1 MNLVQIQERL
11 KDMPTQAIMSY
22 ANGMNPEVPPYLA
35 LGELNRRKQME
46 QKAAQ
51 PPQGT
56 VKENIEQ
63 QMATMQMQAAKQK
76 QMAQQMAQQGAQAQ
90 MPIPPGVPEPQMQA
104 QPEDSGVA
112 RLPVPEMNFGSGG
125 IVAFA
130 NDNPEDQ
137 LVRDEEKRRIQR
149 LALQNQSKIPNPILP
164 QPVDPVAVLA
174 QRAMQAPEQLPDR
187 AAMMAEAAKTDPY
200 LNKMPGQQLE
210 AGIAGLRAGY
220 GKQQETFDKNEE
232 AAARASLWQGLI
244 EGGESTRGIR
254 GKGLAGL
261 GTGAGKSF
269 LASMEG
275 ARTREMAQQ
284 NLVNERNFN
293 LTKMEDELE
302 KARIARSQ
310 GRFNDEYNAK
320 IKAAE
325 FKQNADKNSNE
336 LLGKS
341 AEIKG
346 RADLEANRQTFESAE
361 SIKKRE
367 FEASENAKRYNND
380 VALEK
385 IRQSAK
391 PATTK
396 EIDDYIARAKLDP
409 ANAGKTD
416 YELYKQWTVDK
427 QGTTPELKRLALIEK
442 ATKTYGDLSFLAR
455 DALKA
460 QGIDSLEKYID
471 FVTRQT
477 SGDASSGGGDLKAKA
492 TAAFGS
498 YEPDKYE
505 YRVGPEGNIQRK
517 PKG

>member
-1 MNLVQIQERL
+1 MNLVQVQERL

-63 QMATMQMQAAKQK
+63 QMGVMQLQAAKQK
-76 QMAQQMAQQGAQAQ
+76 QMAQQMAQQGAQAE
-90 MPIPPGVPEPQMQA
+90 MPVPPGISQPQVQPQM
-104 QPEDSGVA
+104 EDSGVA
-112 RLPVPEMNFGSGG
+112 GLPMPEMNFGSGG

-130 NDNPEDQ
+130 NPEGNQ
-137 LVRDEEKRRIQR
+137 LVEDEEKRRIQK
-149 LALQNQSKIPNPILP
+149 LALQNQTKVPNPILSE
-164 QPVDPVAVLA
+164 PVDPVALLN
-174 QRAMQAPEQLPDR
+174 QRAMQAPSELPDR

-200 LNKMPGQQLE
+200 LNRMPSQKLE
-210 AGIAGLRAGY
+210 AGIASLREGY
-220 GKQQETFDKNEE
+220 DKQQAAFDKAEQE
-232 AAARASLWQGLI
+232 RARAALWQGLI

-254 GKGLAGL
+254 GRGLAGL

-269 LASMEG
+269 LSSMEG

-284 NLVNERNFN
+284 NLVTERNFN
-293 LTKMEDELE
+293 LAKMEDELE

-325 FKQNADKNSNE
+325 FKQNAQKNTNE

-346 RADLEANRQTFESAE
+346 RSDLEANRQTFEAGE
-361 SIKKRE
+361 SVKKRD
-367 FEASENAKRYNND
+367 FESTENAKRYAND

-385 IRQSAK
+385 IRQSA
-391 PATTK
+391 PAATTK
-396 EIDDYIARAKLDP
+396 EIDDYIKRAKLDP
-409 ANAGKTD
+409 ANANKTD
-416 YELYKQWTVDK
+416 YELYKQWAVDK
-427 QGTTPELKRLALIEK
+427 QGATPDLKRAALIEK
-442 ATKTYGDLSFLAR
+442 ATEAYGKLGIV
-455 DALKA
+455 ALQNLEK
-460 QGIDSLEKYID
+460 QGIKSLSEYID
-471 FVTRQT
+471 FFVQQ
-477 SGDASSGGGDLKAKA
+477 SSGKPAGGSETPPISAL
-492 TAAFGS
+492 T
-498 YEPDKYE
+498 
-505 YRVGPEGNIQRK
+505 EGQQTTFANGQVWTLENGK
-517 PKG
+517 PKQVK

>member
-1 MNLVQIQERL
+1 MNLVQVQERL

-63 QMATMQMQAAKQK
+63 QMGVMQLQAAKQK

-90 MPIPPGVPEPQMQA
+90 MPVPPGIPQPQVQSQM
-104 QPEDSGVA
+104 EESGVA
-112 RLPVPEMNFGSGG
+112 GLPMPEMNFGSGG

-232 AAARASLWQGLI
+232 AAARAPGLHRCHAACLAQGP
-244 EGGESTRGIR
+244 G
-254 GKGLAGL
+254 
-261 GTGAGKSF
+261 GAG
-269 LASMEG
+269 
-275 ARTREMAQQ
+275 
-284 NLVNERNFN
+284 
-293 LTKMEDELE
+293 
-302 KARIARSQ
+302 
-310 GRFNDEYNAK
+310 
-320 IKAAE
+320 
-325 FKQNADKNSNE
+325 
-336 LLGKS
+336 
-341 AEIKG
+341 
-346 RADLEANRQTFESAE
+346 RA
-361 SIKKRE
+361 
-367 FEASENAKRYNND
+367 
-380 VALEK
+380 
-385 IRQSAK
+385 
-391 PATTK
+391 
-396 EIDDYIARAKLDP
+396 
-409 ANAGKTD
+409 G
-416 YELYKQWTVDK
+416 
-427 QGTTPELKRLALIEK
+427 
-442 ATKTYGDLSFLAR
+442 
-455 DALKA
+455 
-460 QGIDSLEKYID
+460 
-471 FVTRQT
+471 
-477 SGDASSGGGDLKAKA
+477 
-492 TAAFGS
+492 
-498 YEPDKYE
+498 
-505 YRVGPEGNIQRK
+505 
-517 PKG
+517 

>member
-1 MNLVQIQERL
+1 
-11 KDMPTQAIMSY
+11 
-22 ANGMNPEVPPYLA
+22 
-35 LGELNRRKQME
+35 
-46 QKAAQ
+46 
-51 PPQGT
+51 
-56 VKENIEQ
+56 
-63 QMATMQMQAAKQK
+63 
-76 QMAQQMAQQGAQAQ
+76 
-90 MPIPPGVPEPQMQA
+90 
-104 QPEDSGVA
+104 
-112 RLPVPEMNFGSGG
+112 
-125 IVAFA
+125 
-130 NDNPEDQ
+130 
-137 LVRDEEKRRIQR
+137 
-149 LALQNQSKIPNPILP
+149 
-164 QPVDPVAVLA
+164 
-174 QRAMQAPEQLPDR
+174 
-187 AAMMAEAAKTDPY
+187 MAEAAKTDPY

-220 GKQQETFDKNEE
+220 GKQQEAFDKAEQE
-232 AAARASLWQGLI
+232 RARASLWQGLI

-269 LASMEG
+269 LSSMEG

-325 FKQNADKNSNE
+325 FKQSADRNSNE

-346 RADLEANRQTFESAE
+346 RSDLELNRQAFESAE
-361 SIKKRE
+361 GVKKRE
-367 FEASENAKRYNND
+367 FEASENAKRYSND

-416 YELYKQWTVDK
+416 YELYKQWAVDK

-460 QGIDSLEKYID
+460 QGIDSLEKYIE

-477 SGDASSGGGDLKAKA
+477 SGSSETPPVSALK
-492 TAAFGS
+492 
-498 YEPDKYE
+498 
-505 YRVGPEGNIQRK
+505 EGEQTTFANGQVWTLENGK
-517 PKG
+517 PKQVK

>member
-1 MNLVQIQERL
+1 MNLVQVQERL

-51 PPQGT
+51 SPQGT
-56 VKENIEQ
+56 VKDNIEQ
-63 QMATMQMQAAKQK
+63 QMGVMNLQAAKQK

-90 MPIPPGVPEPQMQA
+90 MPVPPGIPQPQGQPQM
-104 QPEDSGVA
+104 EDSGVA
-112 RLPVPEMNFGSGG
+112 SLPVPEMNFGSGG
-125 IVAFA
+125 IVAF
-130 NDNPEDQ
+130 NQGGNEGRELTPEE
-137 LVRDEEKRRIQR
+137 VKRKIQEDAMR
-149 LALQNQSKIPNPILP
+149 NQTRVVEPVLQ
-164 QPVDPVAVLA
+164 QPVDPVAMLN
-174 QRAMQAPEQLPDR
+174 QRAMKAPEQLPDR
-187 AAMMAEAAKTDPY
+187 AYMMAEAAKTDPY
-200 LNKMPGQQLE
+200 LNKMPGEKLE
-210 AGIAGLRAGY
+210 AGIAGLRQGF

-232 AAARASLWQGLI
+232 AAARAALWKGLI

-275 ARTREMAQQ
+275 ARTREMAQL

-346 RADLEANRQTFESAE
+346 RSDLELNRQAFESAE
-361 SIKKRE
+361 GVKKRE
-367 FEASENAKRYNND
+367 FEASENAKRYSND

-416 YELYKQWTVDK
+416 YELYKQWAVDK

-460 QGIDSLEKYID
+460 QGIDSLEKYIE

-477 SGDASSGGGDLKAKA
+477 SGSSETPPVSALK
-492 TAAFGS
+492 
-498 YEPDKYE
+498 
-505 YRVGPEGNIQRK
+505 EGEQTTFANGQVWTLENGK
-517 PKG
+517 PKQVK

>member
-1 MNLVQIQERL
+1 MNLVQVQERL

-63 QMATMQMQAAKQK
+63 QMGVMQLQAAKQK

-90 MPIPPGVPEPQMQA
+90 MPVPPGIPQPQVQSQM
-104 QPEDSGVA
+104 EESGVA
-112 RLPVPEMNFGSGG
+112 GLPMPEMNFGSGG

-149 LALQNQSKIPNPILP
+149 LALQNQSKVPNPILP

-232 AAARASLWQGLI
+232 AAARAALWKGLI

-293 LTKMEDELE
+293 LSKMEDELE

-346 RADLEANRQTFESAE
+346 RSDLELNRQTFEAGE
-361 SIKKRE
+361 NVKKRE
-367 FEASENAKRYNND
+367 FDTTENNRRFAH
-380 VALEK
+380 EK
-385 IRQSAK
+385 AMEGVRQSAP
-391 PATTK
+391 PALVKEFEYFLTK
-396 EIDDYIARAKLDP
+396 AKTDP
-409 ANAGKTD
+409 ANANKTE
-416 YELYKQWTVDK
+416 YELFKQYAEDK
-427 QGTTPELKRLALIEK
+427 QGATPELKRAALIEK
-442 ATKTYGDLSFLAR
+442 ASEAYLKLGFTQR
-455 DALKA
+455 DALKE
-460 QGIDSLEKYID
+460 QGIDTLDKYVDWYINK
-471 FVTRQT
+471 
-477 SGDASSGGGDLKAKA
+477 SGRSSGSETPPISALK
-492 TAAFGS
+492 
-498 YEPDKYE
+498 
-505 YRVGPEGNIQRK
+505 EGEQTTFANGQVWTLENGK
-517 PKG
+517 PKQVK

>member
-56 VKENIEQ
+56 VKDNIEQ
-63 QMATMQMQAAKQK
+63 QMGVMQLQAAKQK
-76 QMAQQMAQQGAQAQ
+76 QMAQQMAQQGAQSQ
-90 MPIPPGVPEPQMQA
+90 MPVPPGIPQPQVQPQM
-104 QPEDSGVA
+104 EDSGVA
-112 RLPVPEMNFGSGG
+112 GLSMPEMNFGSGG

-130 NDNPEDQ
+130 NDDPEDQ
-137 LVRDEEKRRIQR
+137 LVRDEEKRRIQKI
-149 LALQNQSKIPNPILP
+149 ALQNQTKVPNPILP
-164 QPVDPVAVLA
+164 EPVDPVAMLT

-187 AAMMAEAAKTDPY
+187 TAMMAEAAKTDPY

-210 AGIAGLRAGY
+210 TGIAGLRAGY
-220 GKQQETFDKNEE
+220 GKQQETFNKNEE
-232 AAARASLWQGLI
+232 AAARAALWKGLI

-254 GKGLAGL
+254 GGGLRGL

-269 LASMEG
+269 LESMEG

-302 KARIARSQ
+302 KSRIATSQ
-310 GRFNDEYNAK
+310 GRFNDAYNSK

-346 RADLEANRQTFESAE
+346 RSDLEANRQTFEAG
-361 SIKKRE
+361 
-367 FEASENAKRYNND
+367 ENTKRYAND

-391 PATTK
+391 AATTK

-409 ANAGKTD
+409 ANSGKTD
-416 YELYKQWTVDK
+416 YELYKQWAIDK
-427 QGTTPELKRLALIEK
+427 QGSTPELKRAALIER
-442 ATKTYGDLSFLAR
+442 ASEAYGKLGIV
-455 DALKA
+455 ALQNLEK
-460 QGIDSLEKYID
+460 QGIKSLSDYID
-471 FVTRQT
+471 FFVQQ
-477 SGDASSGGGDLKAKA
+477 SSGKPA
-492 TAAFGS
+492 GS
-498 YEPDKYE
+498 SETP
-505 YRVGPEGNIQRK
+505 PISALTEGQKTTFANGQVWTLENGK
-517 PKG
+517 PKQVK

>member
-1 MNLVQIQERL
+1 
-11 KDMPTQAIMSY
+11 MSY

-35 LGELNRRKQME
+35 LGELNRRKHME

-63 QMATMQMQAAKQK
+63 QMGVMNLQAAKQK

-90 MPIPPGVPEPQMQA
+90 MPVPPGIPQPQVQSQM
-104 QPEDSGVA
+104 EDSGVA
-112 RLPVPEMNFGSGG
+112 GLPMPEMNFGSGG

-130 NDNPEDQ
+130 NPEGNQ
-137 LVRDEEKRRIQR
+137 LVEDEEKRRIQK
-149 LALQNQSKIPNPILP
+149 LALQNQTKVPNPILSE
-164 QPVDPVAVLA
+164 PVDPVALLN
-174 QRAMQAPEQLPDR
+174 QRAMQAPQELPDR

-200 LNKMPGQQLE
+200 LNRMPSQKLE
-210 AGIAGLRAGY
+210 AGIASLREGY
-220 GKQQETFDKNEE
+220 DKQQAAFDKAEQE
-232 AAARASLWQGLI
+232 RARAALWQGLI

-254 GKGLAGL
+254 GRGLAGL

-269 LASMEG
+269 LTSMEG

-284 NLVNERNFN
+284 NLVTERNFN

-325 FKQNADKNSNE
+325 FKQNAQKNAND
-336 LLGKS
+336 LLGTS
-341 AEIKG
+341 AQIKG
-346 RADLEANRQTFESAE
+346 RSDLEKDRQLFEAGE
-361 SIKKRE
+361 GVKKRD
-367 FEASENAKRYNND
+367 FEAGENTKRYAND

-385 IRQSAK
+385 IRQSA
-391 PATTK
+391 PAAMTK
-396 EIDDYIARAKLDP
+396 EIDDYIKRAKLDP
-409 ANAGKTD
+409 SNADKTD
-416 YELYKQWTVDK
+416 YELYKQWAVDK
-427 QGTTPELKRLALIEK
+427 QGSTPELKRAALIEK
-442 ATKTYGDLSFLAR
+442 ASEAYLKLGFTQR
-455 DALKA
+455 DELKN
-460 QGIDSLEKYID
+460 QGIDTLDKYVDWYINK
-471 FVTRQT
+471 
-477 SGDASSGGGDLKAKA
+477 SGKSSGGGGDDLKAKA

>member
-1 MNLVQIQERL
+1 MNLVQVQERL

-63 QMATMQMQAAKQK
+63 QMGVMQLQAAKQK

-90 MPIPPGVPEPQMQA
+90 MPVPPGIPQPQVQSQM
-104 QPEDSGVA
+104 EDSGVA
-112 RLPVPEMNFGSGG
+112 GLPMPEMNFGSGG

-137 LVRDEEKRRIQR
+137 LVRDEEKRRIQK

-220 GKQQETFDKNEE
+220 GKQQEAFDKAEQE
-232 AAARASLWQGLI
+232 RARASLWQGLI

-346 RADLEANRQTFESAE
+346 RSDLELNRQTFEAGE
-361 SIKKRE
+361 NVKKRE
-367 FEASENAKRYNND
+367 FDTTENNRRFAH
-380 VALEK
+380 EK
-385 IRQSAK
+385 AMEGVRQSAP
-391 PATTK
+391 PALVKEFEYFLTK
-396 EIDDYIARAKLDP
+396 AKTDP
-409 ANAGKTD
+409 ANAGKTE
-416 YELYKQWTVDK
+416 YELFKQYAEDK
-427 QGTTPELKRLALIEK
+427 QGATPELKRAALIEK
-442 ATKTYGDLSFLAR
+442 ASEAYLKLGFTQR
-455 DALKA
+455 DALKE
-460 QGIDSLEKYID
+460 QGIDTLDKYVDWYINK
-471 FVTRQT
+471 
-477 SGDASSGGGDLKAKA
+477 SGRSSGSETPPISALK
-492 TAAFGS
+492 
-498 YEPDKYE
+498 
-505 YRVGPEGNIQRK
+505 EGEKTTFANGQVWTLENGK
-517 PKG
+517 PKQVK

>member
-1 MNLVQIQERL
+1 
-11 KDMPTQAIMSY
+11 
-22 ANGMNPEVPPYLA
+22 
-35 LGELNRRKQME
+35 
-46 QKAAQ
+46 
-51 PPQGT
+51 
-56 VKENIEQ
+56 
-63 QMATMQMQAAKQK
+63 
-76 QMAQQMAQQGAQAQ
+76 
-90 MPIPPGVPEPQMQA
+90 
-104 QPEDSGVA
+104 
-112 RLPVPEMNFGSGG
+112 
-125 IVAFA
+125 
-130 NDNPEDQ
+130 
-137 LVRDEEKRRIQR
+137 
-149 LALQNQSKIPNPILP
+149 
-164 QPVDPVAVLA
+164 
-174 QRAMQAPEQLPDR
+174 
-187 AAMMAEAAKTDPY
+187 
-200 LNKMPGQQLE
+200 
-210 AGIAGLRAGY
+210 
-220 GKQQETFDKNEE
+220 
-232 AAARASLWQGLI
+232 
-244 EGGESTRGIR
+244 
-254 GKGLAGL
+254 
-261 GTGAGKSF
+261 
-269 LASMEG
+269 
-275 ARTREMAQQ
+275 
-284 NLVNERNFN
+284 
-293 LTKMEDELE
+293 MEDELE

-346 RADLEANRQTFESAE
+346 RSDLELNRQTFESGE
-361 SIKKRE
+361 SVKKRD
-367 FEASENAKRYNND
+367 FESAENTKRYNND

-409 ANAGKTD
+409 SNAGKTD

-442 ATKTYGDLSFLAR
+442 ATKTYGDLSFMAR
-455 DALKA
+455 DALKE
-460 QGIDSLEKYID
+460 QGIDSLEKYIE
-471 FVTRQT
+471 FVTKQT

>member
-1 MNLVQIQERL
+1 MNLIQVQERL
-11 KDMPTQAIMSY
+11 KDMPTQVIMSY

-63 QMATMQMQAAKQK
+63 QMGVMNLQAAKQK
-76 QMAQQMAQQGAQAQ
+76 QMAQQMAQQGAQAE
-90 MPIPPGVPEPQMQA
+90 MPVPPGISQPQVQPQM
-104 QPEDSGVA
+104 EDSGVA
-112 RLPVPEMNFGSGG
+112 GLPMPEMNFGSGG

-149 LALQNQSKIPNPILP
+149 IALQNQSKIPNPILP
-164 QPVDPVAVLA
+164 QPVDPVAMLN
-174 QRAMQAPEQLPDR
+174 QRAMQTPEQLPDR

-210 AGIAGLRAGY
+210 TGIAGLRQGY

-232 AAARASLWQGLI
+232 AAARAALWKGLI

-254 GKGLAGL
+254 GGGLRGL

-269 LASMEG
+269 LESMEG
-275 ARTREMAQQ
+275 ARNREMAQQ

-341 AEIKG
+341 AEIRG
-346 RADLEANRQTFESAE
+346 RSDLELNRQAFESAE
-361 SIKKRE
+361 SVKKRD
-367 FEASENAKRYNND
+367 FEGAENTKRYNNE
-380 VALEK
+380 VALEN

-391 PATTK
+391 AATTK
-396 EIDDYIARAKLDP
+396 EIDDYIKRAKLDP
-409 ANAGKTD
+409 ANANKTD
-416 YELYKQWTVDK
+416 YELYKQWAIDK
-427 QGTTPELKRLALIEK
+427 QGTTPELKRLAIIER

-460 QGIDSLEKYID
+460 QGIDSLEKYIE
-471 FVTRQT
+471 FVTKQT
-477 SGDASSGGGDLKAKA
+477 SGSSETPPASALK
-492 TAAFGS
+492 
-498 YEPDKYE
+498 
-505 YRVGPEGNIQRK
+505 EGENTTFANGQVWTLENGK
-517 PKG
+517 PKQVK

>member
-1 MNLVQIQERL
+1 MNLVQVQERL
-11 KDMPTQAIMSY
+11 KDMPTQVIMSY

-56 VKENIEQ
+56 VKDNIEQ
-63 QMATMQMQAAKQK
+63 QMGVMQLQAAKQK
-76 QMAQQMAQQGAQAQ
+76 QMAQQMAQQGAEAQ
-90 MPIPPGVPEPQMQA
+90 MPVPPGIPQPQDQPQM
-104 QPEDSGVA
+104 EDSGVA
-112 RLPVPEMNFGSGG
+112 GLPMPEMNFGSGG

-130 NDNPEDQ
+130 NLEGNQ
-137 LVRDEEKRRIQR
+137 LVEDEEKRKIQR
-149 LALQNQSKIPNPILP
+149 IALQNQTKVPNPILP
-164 QPVDPVAVLA
+164 EPVDPVAVLS
-174 QRAMQAPEQLPDR
+174 QRAMQAPEELPNR
-187 AAMMAEAAKTDPY
+187 EAMMAEAAKTDPY

-210 AGIAGLRAGY
+210 TGIAGLRAGY

-232 AAARASLWQGLI
+232 AAARAALWKGLI

-254 GKGLAGL
+254 GGGLRGL

-269 LASMEG
+269 LESMEG

-302 KARIARSQ
+302 KSRIATSQ
-310 GRFNDEYNAK
+310 GRFNDAYNSK

-325 FKQNADKNSNE
+325 FKQNAQKNANE
-336 LLGKS
+336 LLGRS
-341 AEIKG
+341 ADIKG
-346 RADLEANRQTFESAE
+346 RFDLEKDRQLFESGE
-361 SIKKRE
+361 GVKKRD
-367 FEASENAKRYNND
+367 FEGAENTKRYAND

-385 IRQSAK
+385 IRQSA
-391 PATTK
+391 PAAMTK
-396 EIDDYIARAKLDP
+396 EIDDYIKRAKLDP
-409 ANAGKTD
+409 SNADKTD
-416 YELYKQWTVDK
+416 YELYKQWAVDK
-427 QGTTPELKRLALIEK
+427 QGSTPELKRAALIEK
-442 ATKTYGDLSFLAR
+442 ASEAYLKLGFTQR
-455 DALKA
+455 DELKN
-460 QGIDSLEKYID
+460 QGIDTLDKYVDWYINK
-471 FVTRQT
+471 
-477 SGDASSGGGDLKAKA
+477 SGKSSGGGGDDLKAKA
-492 TAAFGS
+492 IAAFGS

>member
-1 MNLVQIQERL
+1 MNLVQVQERL

-63 QMATMQMQAAKQK
+63 QMGVMQLQAAKQK

-90 MPIPPGVPEPQMQA
+90 MPVPPGIPQPQVQSQM
-104 QPEDSGVA
+104 EESGVA
-112 RLPVPEMNFGSGG
+112 GLPMPEMNFGSGG

-220 GKQQETFDKNEE
+220 GKQQEAFDKSEQE
-232 AAARASLWQGLI
+232 RARASLWQGLI

-269 LASMEG
+269 LSSMEG

-346 RADLEANRQTFESAE
+346 RSDLELNRQTFEAGE
-361 SIKKRE
+361 NVKKRE
-367 FEASENAKRYNND
+367 FDTTENNRRFAH
-380 VALEK
+380 EK
-385 IRQSAK
+385 AMEGVRQSAP
-391 PATTK
+391 PALVKEFEYFLTK
-396 EIDDYIARAKLDP
+396 AKTDP
-409 ANAGKTD
+409 ANANKTE
-416 YELYKQWTVDK
+416 YELFKQYAEDK
-427 QGTTPELKRLALIEK
+427 QGATPELKRAALIEK
-442 ATKTYGDLSFLAR
+442 ASEAYLKLGFTQR
-455 DALKA
+455 DALKE
-460 QGIDSLEKYID
+460 QGIDTLDKYVDWYINK
-471 FVTRQT
+471 
-477 SGDASSGGGDLKAKA
+477 SGRSSGSETPPISALK
-492 TAAFGS
+492 
-498 YEPDKYE
+498 
-505 YRVGPEGNIQRK
+505 EGEKTTFANGQVWTLENGK
-517 PKG
+517 PKQVK

>member
-1 MNLVQIQERL
+1 M
-11 KDMPTQAIMSY
+11 
-22 ANGMNPEVPPYLA
+22 
-35 LGELNRRKQME
+35 
-46 QKAAQ
+46 
-51 PPQGT
+51 
-56 VKENIEQ
+56 
-63 QMATMQMQAAKQK
+63 
-76 QMAQQMAQQGAQAQ
+76 
-90 MPIPPGVPEPQMQA
+90 
-104 QPEDSGVA
+104 
-112 RLPVPEMNFGSGG
+112 PEMNFGSGG

-232 AAARASLWQGLI
+232 AAARAALWQGLI

-293 LTKMEDELE
+293 LSKMEDELE

-325 FKQNADKNSNE
+325 FKQSADKNSNE

-346 RADLEANRQTFESAE
+346 RSDLELNRQTFEAGE
-361 SIKKRE
+361 NVKKRE
-367 FEASENAKRYNND
+367 FDTTENNRRFAH
-380 VALEK
+380 EK
-385 IRQSAK
+385 AMEGVRQSAP
-391 PATTK
+391 PALVKEFEYFLTK
-396 EIDDYIARAKLDP
+396 AKTDP
-409 ANAGKTD
+409 ANAGKTE
-416 YELYKQWTVDK
+416 YELFKQYAEDK
-427 QGTTPELKRLALIEK
+427 QGATPELKRAALIER
-442 ATKTYGDLSFLAR
+442 ATEAYGKLDIIANKRLVE
-455 DALKA
+455 
-460 QGIDSLEKYID
+460 QGIDTLDKYID
-471 FVTRQT
+471 FYIAKST
-477 SGDASSGGGDLKAKA
+477 GKLSSGGDTPPISALK
-492 TAAFGS
+492 
-498 YEPDKYE
+498 
-505 YRVGPEGNIQRK
+505 EGEKTTFANGQVWTLENGK
-517 PKG
+517 PKQVK

>member
-1 MNLVQIQERL
+1 MNLVQVQERL
-11 KDMPTQAIMSY
+11 KDMPTQVIMSY

-63 QMATMQMQAAKQK
+63 QMGVMQLQAAKQK
-76 QMAQQMAQQGAQAQ
+76 QMAQQMAQQGAQAE
-90 MPIPPGVPEPQMQA
+90 MPVPPGISQPQVQPQM
-104 QPEDSGVA
+104 EDSGVA
-112 RLPVPEMNFGSGG
+112 GLPMPEMNFGSGG

-130 NDNPEDQ
+130 NPEGIQ
-137 LVRDEEKRRIQR
+137 LVEDEEKRRIQR
-149 LALQNQSKIPNPILP
+149 IALQNQTKVPNPILP
-164 QPVDPVAVLA
+164 ETVDPVAILA
-174 QRAMQAPEQLPDR
+174 QRAMQAPEELPNR
-187 AAMMAEAAKTDPY
+187 EAMMAQAAKTDPY
-200 LNKMPGQQLE
+200 LNKMPGQKLE
-210 AGIAGLRAGY
+210 TGIAGLRQGY

-232 AAARASLWQGLI
+232 AAARAALWKGLI

-254 GKGLAGL
+254 GGGLRGL

-269 LASMEG
+269 LESMEG

-302 KARIARSQ
+302 KSRIATSQ
-310 GRFNDEYNAK
+310 GRFNDAYNAK

-325 FKQNADKNSNE
+325 FKQNAQKNANE

-346 RADLEANRQTFESAE
+346 RSDLELNRQAFESAE
-361 SIKKRE
+361 SVKKRD
-367 FEASENAKRYNND
+367 FEGSENAKRYANE

-391 PATTK
+391 AATTK

-409 ANAGKTD
+409 SNAGKTD

-471 FVTRQT
+471 FVTKQT
-477 SGDASSGGGDLKAKA
+477 SGSSETPPASALK
-492 TAAFGS
+492 
-498 YEPDKYE
+498 
-505 YRVGPEGNIQRK
+505 EGENTTFANGQVWTLENGK
-517 PKG
+517 PKQVK